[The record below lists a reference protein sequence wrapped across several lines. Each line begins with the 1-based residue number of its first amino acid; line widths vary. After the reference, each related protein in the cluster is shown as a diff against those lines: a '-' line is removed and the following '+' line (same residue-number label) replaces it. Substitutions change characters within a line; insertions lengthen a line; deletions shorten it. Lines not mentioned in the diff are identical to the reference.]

1 MPRQMLDNVTS
12 VTDSYN
18 EVQKGEGF
26 AIASMVCGIIGLVI
40 CIVLA
45 IQIVSVGDPTSYDT
59 VITKSTQLVF
69 DTATGKRK

>member
-1 MPRQMLDNVTS
+1 MLDNVTS